1 MAEEIAGPSR
11 DGADSWPARKV
22 SEADNEPQL
31 KGSLRG
37 ENAEGFDRQLRVCP
51 EAFSVSA
58 WTLLDRTRPDAQLLA
73 MAGKLSGWKVKSTEA
88 PRLGEA
94 GR

>member
-1 MAEEIAGPSR
+1 MAGEIAAPSR

-31 KGSLRG
+31 QSSLLG
-37 ENAEGFDRQLRVCP
+37 GNAEGFDRQPRVCR
-51 EAFSVSA
+51 EAFSVPA
-58 WTLLDRTRPDAQLLA
+58 WTLLDRTRPDVQLLA
-73 MAGKLSGWKVKSTEA
+73 MAGKLCGWKVKSTEA
-88 PRLGEA
+88 TRLGKA